1 MSKLFIHQPVFRI
14 LSPLFIGV
22 MTYLLILLLN
32 NDTSQIALLYESQE
46 VYVCIMA
53 SYLVLEANRL
63 IVVISSRFENGLLE
77 WQRILFVGG
86 LNCLS
91 ATILAS
97 VTLGLYFKIWV
108 GFSPSQSE
116 WWVFNSIFAIV
127 SLLYLTLYFS
137 HSLLHKEN
145 ALRLINE
152 QLVKESISSEFTD
165 FKNDINP
172 KLLYTSLERI
182 ISLAHENPDKA
193 EELIDYLSGV
203 YRYMLGHK
211 QTELV
216 YFEEEVSA
224 INQLVNLL
232 NMLPDFNIDFNMD
245 CEVSNIQVI
254 PGTMTTLV
262 EDIAKR
268 TISNPNVKL
277 TIYCYCEEEYLV
289 LQHRENDRLSL
300 TSESRPLDKSQR
312 AYSFYTDTPIVQVS
326 AYDESYTKIPIL
338 KLEQEPTI

>member
-1 MSKLFIHQPVFRI
+1 MSGLFIHQPVFRI

-22 MTYLLILLLN
+22 MVYLLILLLN
-32 NDTSQIALLYESQE
+32 NDTSQVALLFESQE
-46 VYVCIMA
+46 VYVCIIA

-63 IVVISSRFENGLLE
+63 TIVISSKFEERLLE

-86 LNCLS
+86 LNCLT
-91 ATILAS
+91 AIVLAS
-97 VTLGLYFKIWV
+97 VTLHLYFKIWV

-116 WWVFNSIFAIV
+116 WWIFNIIFVSV
-127 SLLYLTLYFS
+127 SLLYFTLYIS

-145 ALRLINE
+145 ALRLANE
-152 QLVKESISSEFTD
+152 QLVKESISNEFTD

-172 KLLYTSLERI
+172 KLLYASLERI

-216 YFEEEVSA
+216 AFEEEVSA

-245 CEVSNIQVI
+245 CEASTIQVI
-254 PGTMTTLV
+254 PGTMTALV
-262 EDIAKR
+262 ENIARR
-268 TISNPNVKL
+268 TISNPSMKL
-277 TIYCYCEEEYLV
+277 TIYCYCEDEYLV
-289 LQHRENDRLSL
+289 LQHKTNDRLSL
-300 TSESRPLDKSQR
+300 TTESRPLDKSQR
-312 AYSFYTDTPIVQVS
+312 AYSYYTDTPIVQVS
-326 AYDESYTKIPIL
+326 AYDDSYTKIPIL